1 MITYQE
7 MLPLVLK
14 HVEAVTSCGNFPCL
28 AILSPLLYS
37 FLATI
42 CFVLFVLEPLALLII
57 LSLQI
62 ISGQHIP
69 EGVYS

>member
-14 HVEAVTSCGNFPCL
+14 HVEAVTSCGKFPCL
-28 AILSPLLYS
+28 AIFSPLVLLSCHYMFS
-37 FLATI
+37 
-42 CFVLFVLEPLALLII
+42 VLFVLGSLSLII

-69 EGVYS
+69 EGVYN